1 MIPLLTR
8 LLLLGLATGTSLAAP
23 APGLPG
29 DANGD
34 GRLSH
39 REWTDFLAQDVLG
52 RVDADG
58 DGFITEDEARR
69 AAPLRRAATR
79 RHGLTEV
86 DFAAAD
92 RDGDG
97 RLSRR
102 ELAAALAREKVPKL
116 VFDDYD
122 IDNDLH
128 LKSWEMKEPPTN
140 VGVRFMF

>member
-1 MIPLLTR
+1 
-8 LLLLGLATGTSLAAP
+8 LATGTSLAAP
-23 APGLPG
+23 TAGLPG
-29 DANGD
+29 DTNGD
-34 GRLSH
+34 GRLSR
-39 REWTDFLAQDVLG
+39 REWMDFLAQDVLS

-58 DGFITEDEARR
+58 DGFITKDEARR
-69 AAPLRRAATR
+69 AAPLRRATTR

-128 LKSWEMKEPPTN
+128 LKSWEWKEPPLN
-140 VGVRFMF
+140 VGVRFKF